1 MVTFLETKLLI
12 GKLLGI
18 RDITED
24 GDIIIDLST
33 WRFSRYSRI
42 HLEDDSP
49 QQITISNAEM
59 QTLYDKVSNMNSEGV
74 ELYSGTSYEIA
85 LNLDLFAFHE
95 REISIHNEDTTN
107 HLVYELTKPSI
118 DYCMFLLI
126 SFLNKD
132 SSFRTTYRN
141 PPLRFMR
148 PIDMNAFRDE
158 SDNISLTTI
167 LQAIIGE
174 KTLKITTSN
183 GSDKTINQF
192 RNYKTSFLFEFMY
205 KSNVAVIECNSLED
219 ILYRSIYPREKANAT
234 LIDTPPAR
242 EYTEDVVDYYK
253 LALSSRDP
261 YIKYLS
267 FYHVIEYFYDE
278 VFKKHLIYDL
288 KEKIT
293 HPDFSYKNDDS
304 VYEMAKFVKNRWQMN
319 HESGQGNELESL
331 KFVLNEYV
339 SISELKT
346 KIDSAGTN
354 GACYYQNNK
363 VPFCDAPVISWNNTE
378 GVVTQIAK
386 RIYFTRNSLVHSKS
400 GKNKERYKPYKDEKD
415 LQKEIPLVKAV
426 AEAIIINSSN
436 MLE

>member
-1 MVTFLETKLLI
+1 MATFLETKLLI
-12 GKLLGI
+12 GKILGI

-24 GDIIIDLST
+24 SDIIINLST
-33 WRFSRYSRI
+33 WRYSRYSRI
-42 HLEDDSP
+42 HLDDDSP
-49 QQITISNAEM
+49 KQITISNAEIRV
-59 QTLYDKVSNMNSEGV
+59 LYDKVSNMNFEGM
-74 ELYSGTSYEIA
+74 EMYSGTSYEIA

-95 REISIHNEDTTN
+95 REISVHNEDTTN
-107 HLVYELTKPSI
+107 HIVYELAKPSV
-118 DYCMFLLI
+118 DYCLFLLI
-126 SFLNKD
+126 SFLNTD
-132 SSFRTTYRN
+132 SSLRSTYRN

-148 PIDMNAFRDE
+148 PMDMSAFLDE

-183 GSDKTINQF
+183 GSGKTINQF
-192 RNYKTSFLFEFMY
+192 RNYKTAFLFEFMY
-205 KSNVAVIECNSLED
+205 KSNVAVIECDSLES
-219 ILYRSIYPREKANAT
+219 ILYRSIYPREKASST
-234 LIDTPPAR
+234 LMDTPPAR

-278 VFKKHLIYDL
+278 VFKKHLIDDL
-288 KEKIT
+288 KERIT

-331 KFVLNEYV
+331 KFVLSEYV
-339 SISELKT
+339 SVNELKT
-346 KIDSAGTN
+346 KLDSVSPNGTS
-354 GACYYQNNK
+354 YYQNNK
-363 VPFCDAPVISWNNTE
+363 VSFCDAPIISWHNAD

-386 RIYFTRNSLVHSKS
+386 RIYFTRNALVHSKS
-400 GKNKERYKPYKDEKD
+400 SKNKERYKPYKDERD

-426 AEAIIINSSN
+426 AEAIIINSSD